1 MHNDHFLCTIVNM
14 SEILESIIQ
23 SKVKRKLLELLLF
36 NANKNYHTR
45 ELSRLI
51 EEPISAVQRET
62 KKLVDAQII
71 HRYPQGNQ
79 VNYFVNTQNPFY
91 EDLKRLI
98 LKSTTEPKNIFKLL
112 VKTKS
117 LEIVLLYGNTV
128 KAPMDFS
135 NPIQLLV
142 VGTLEQEV
150 VEEYLKATMEIFNR
164 EYELLYYSPE
174 EFGILK
180 ETDKTLQQIFKNKK
194 NVLHLKGE
202 PT

>member
-1 MHNDHFLCTIVNM
+1 M

>member
-1 MHNDHFLCTIVNM
+1 M

-91 EDLKRLI
+91 EDLKRLL